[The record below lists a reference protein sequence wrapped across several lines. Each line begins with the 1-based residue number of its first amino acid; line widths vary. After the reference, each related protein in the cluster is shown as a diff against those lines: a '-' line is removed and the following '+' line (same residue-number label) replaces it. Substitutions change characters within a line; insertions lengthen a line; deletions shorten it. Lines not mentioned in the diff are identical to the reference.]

1 LLDEILLCSRGH
13 RGATGPVLFKIAMHV
28 KYIGKQKI
36 TAEAGTFDS
45 YYFQVVSAPGLP
57 EAHPDYDIWCTSDGN
72 FTFQRGDIG
81 GYMQTYY
88 ELTELVDN
96 GE

>member
-1 LLDEILLCSRGH
+1 MIQDISNLGRIKKNTTFLLLTH
-13 RGATGPVLFKIAMHV
+13 YFV
-28 KYIGKQKI
+28 Q
-36 TAEAGTFDS
+36 FDA
-45 YYFQVVSAPGLP
+45 YHFQMVSAPGLP

-72 FTFQRGDIG
+72 FTFLRGDIG

-88 ELTELVDN
+88 ELTELTAD

>member
-1 LLDEILLCSRGH
+1 
-13 RGATGPVLFKIAMHV
+13 M
-28 KYIGKQKI
+28 
-36 TAEAGTFDS
+36 
-45 YYFQVVSAPGLP
+45 VSAPGLP

-72 FTFQRGDIG
+72 FTFLRGDIG

-88 ELTELVDN
+88 ELTELTED